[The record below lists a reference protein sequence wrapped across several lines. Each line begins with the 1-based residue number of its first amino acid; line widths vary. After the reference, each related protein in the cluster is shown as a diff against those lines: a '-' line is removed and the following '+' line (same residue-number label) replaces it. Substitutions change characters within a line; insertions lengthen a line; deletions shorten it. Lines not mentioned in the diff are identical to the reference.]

1 MNIELEH
8 PIWLLCEIAGV
19 SRASYYKY
27 KKKPLKGNTKIDK
40 LVIDIYNKSNKRFGY
55 RSIKSTLNNEY
66 NFIVNHKKIQ
76 RIMRENSI
84 QSIVRKKYKKPKEQS
99 IIKENILNR
108 DFNSTKPGEKFITDI
123 TYIPTQRKMTYLC
136 TIIDLFNN
144 EPVAWTVSECQ
155 DKNLS
160 IDTIKN

>member
-84 QSIVRKKYKKPKEQS
+84 QSIVRK
-99 IIKENILNR
+99 NIRNL
-108 DFNSTKPGEKFITDI
+108 
-123 TYIPTQRKMTYLC
+123 
-136 TIIDLFNN
+136 
-144 EPVAWTVSECQ
+144 
-155 DKNLS
+155 KN
-160 IDTIKN
+160 KA